1 MEVGRPGGHAHTM
14 AISVMQSV
22 ADLPSVPGISK
33 HFHVGVVF
41 AGGSHLT
48 SSNRDFFPPDGPPQQ
63 IRMPPVA
70 ESWPALER
78 LLAPRLS
85 HALTVAIA
93 A

>member
-1 MEVGRPGGHAHTM
+1 M
-14 AISVMQSV
+14 ATFVIQSV
-22 ADLPSVPGISK
+22 ANLPSVSGISK

-41 AGGSHLT
+41 AGGWQLT
-48 SSNRDFFPPDGPPQQ
+48 SSNRDFFPPDGSPQQ

-70 ESWPALER
+70 ESWRALEN
-78 LLAPRLS
+78 LLAPYLS